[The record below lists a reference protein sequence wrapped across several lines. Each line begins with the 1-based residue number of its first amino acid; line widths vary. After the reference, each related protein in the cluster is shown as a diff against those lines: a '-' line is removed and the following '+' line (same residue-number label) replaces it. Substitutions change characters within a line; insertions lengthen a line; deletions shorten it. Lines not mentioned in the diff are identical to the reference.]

1 MSELKIETAK
11 IELKKG
17 DTIFLKTIQLQGKV
31 IDFYKGERTV
41 LEVMLENDVLTY
53 CFLEDVER
61 IINK

>member
-41 LEVMLENDVLTY
+41 IEVMLENDVLTY

>member
-17 DTIFLKTIQLQGKV
+17 DTIFLKTIQLHGKV
-31 IDFYKGERTV
+31 IDFYKSERTV
-41 LEVMLENDVLTY
+41 IEVMLENDVLTY